1 MAEQKSEL
9 GGAFWA
15 RNLDEVDREVARLA
29 VICKVRILDPGV
41 LERVLQN
48 DASVCGSKNPAA
60 FDKLRN
66 ALMMH
71 YKVRD
76 QAVDAMGEE
85 VTQRVVA
92 ELVER
97 LRKRIGDQ
105 LGGEGLR

>member
-1 MAEQKSEL
+1 MAEQKSDF
-9 GGAFWA
+9 GGAFWT

-29 VICKVRILDPGV
+29 IICKVRILDPGV
-41 LERVLQN
+41 LGRVLQN
-48 DASVCGSKNPAA
+48 DASVCGVKNPAA

-76 QAVDAMGEE
+76 QAVHAMGEAD
-85 VTQRVVA
+85 TQRIVA

-105 LGGEGLR
+105 LGGQGLG

>member
-1 MAEQKSEL
+1 MAEQKSVL
-9 GGAFWA
+9 GGAFWT
-15 RNLDEVDREVARLA
+15 RNLDEIDREVARLA
-29 VICKVRILDPGV
+29 IICKVRILDPGV
-41 LERVLQN
+41 LARVLKN
-48 DASVCGSKNPAA
+48 DASVCGAKNPAA

-76 QAVDAMGEE
+76 QAVEAMGEAMTE
-85 VTQRVVA
+85 RVVA

-105 LGGEGLR
+105 LGGQGLG

>member
-1 MAEQKSEL
+1 MAEQKSDF

-41 LERVLQN
+41 IQRVLQN
-48 DASVCGSKNPAA
+48 DASVCGTKNPAA
-60 FDKLRN
+60 FDKLRSV
-66 ALMMH
+66 LMMH
-71 YKVRD
+71 YEVRE

-85 VTQRVVA
+85 LTQRVVA

-97 LRKRIGDQ
+97 LRKRIGKQ
-105 LGGEGLR
+105 LGGQAP

>member
-1 MAEQKSEL
+1 MAEQKSDF

-41 LERVLQN
+41 IQRVLQN
-48 DASVCGSKNPAA
+48 DASVCGTKNPAA
-60 FDKLRN
+60 FDKLRSV
-66 ALMMH
+66 LMMH
-71 YKVRD
+71 YEVRE

-85 VTQRVVA
+85 LTQRVVA

-97 LRKRIGDQ
+97 LRKRIGKQ
-105 LGGEGLR
+105 LGGQAPK

>member
-1 MAEQKSEL
+1 MAEQKSDF
-9 GGAFWA
+9 GGAFWT
-15 RNLDEVDREVARLA
+15 RNLDEIDREVARLA
-29 VICKVRILDPGV
+29 IICKVRILDPGV

-76 QAVDAMGEE
+76 QAVDAMGEV

-105 LGGEGLR
+105 LGGQGLG